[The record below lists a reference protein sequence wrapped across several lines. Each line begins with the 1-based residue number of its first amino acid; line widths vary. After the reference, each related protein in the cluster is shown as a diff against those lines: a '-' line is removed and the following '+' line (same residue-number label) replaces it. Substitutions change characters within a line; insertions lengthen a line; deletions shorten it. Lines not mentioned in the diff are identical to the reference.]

1 MLYMQLGANEFH
13 RKRRHS
19 GTGIPQMDFF
29 QMLRVDR
36 HPVFIT
42 R

>member
-19 GTGIPQMDFF
+19 GIRIAHTAPLQL
-29 QMLRVDR
+29 LRAD
-36 HPVFIT
+36 
-42 R
+42 